1 MSMIPAELAVLIG
14 AALAAST
21 IAAITGT
28 GGGLIL
34 LPAMTLLFGVR
45 DAVPMFAVAQLI
57 GNLSR
62 VVLNRREVQLPV
74 VGWFAL
80 GALPMAVLGA
90 IAFARAP
97 EAGLVRMLGGFLIL
111 CVIVRHAQKKRLRD
125 FSPKWFTPIGAV
137 FAFISALIGTAGPFM
152 APFFLAFGL
161 TRGAYIG
168 TEALATLAM
177 HAGKIP
183 TYYMTGTLSH
193 LAIVVGLALGPVMIL
208 GSWLGKRIVDRI
220 PAKSFTIMIDIVVI
234 AFGVL
239 FLVRG

>member
-1 MSMIPAELAVLIG
+1 MTPAEIAILIG

-34 LPAMTLLFGVR
+34 LPIMTLLFGVR
-45 DAVPMFAVAQLI
+45 DSVPMFAVAQLI
-57 GNLSR
+57 GNLGR
-62 VVLNRREVQLPV
+62 VVLNRREIKPQV

-90 IAFARAP
+90 IAFERLPA
-97 EAGLVRMLGGFLIL
+97 AGLVRGLGVFLIV
-111 CVIVRHAQKKRLRD
+111 CVIVRHTQSKRLKE

-137 FAFISALIGTAGPFM
+137 FAFISALIGSAGPFM

-161 TRGAYIG
+161 TKGAYIG
-168 TEALATLAM
+168 TEALATLVM
-177 HAGKIP
+177 HVGKIP
-183 TYYMTGTLSH
+183 TYYFTGTLSH
-193 LAIVVGLALGPVMIL
+193 LAIVVGLALGPVMLAGLWI
-208 GSWLGKRIVDRI
+208 GKRVIDRL
-220 PAKSFTIMIDIVVI
+220 PAKYFTIIIEVVVLS
-234 AFGVL
+234 FGVL

>member
-1 MSMIPAELAVLIG
+1 MTPTELAILIS

-62 VVLNRREVQLPV
+62 VILNRREVKLPV
-74 VGWFAL
+74 AGWFAL

-90 IAFARAP
+90 IVFARAP

-125 FSPKWFTPIGAV
+125 FSPRWFTPIGAV

-183 TYYMTGTLSH
+183 TYYITGTLSH
-193 LAIVVGLALGPVMIL
+193 IAIVVGLALGPVMIF
-208 GSWLGKRIVDRI
+208 GSWLGKCIVDRI
-220 PAKSFTIMIDIVVI
+220 PAKAFAIMIDIVVI
-234 AFGVL
+234 AFGVM

>member
-1 MSMIPAELAVLIG
+1 MPMSPAELAMLIG

-21 IAAITGT
+21 VAAITGT

-34 LPAMTLLFGVR
+34 LPAMTLLFGLR
-45 DAVPMFAVAQLI
+45 DAVPMFAVAQLV

-62 VVLNRREVQLPV
+62 VILNRREVRLPV

-90 IAFARAP
+90 VAFARAP
-97 EAGLVRMLGGFLIL
+97 EAGLVRGLGSFLIIS
-111 CVIVRHAQKKRLRD
+111 VIVRHAQKKRLRT
-125 FSPKWFTPIGAV
+125 FSPRWFTPIGAL
-137 FAFISALIGTAGPFM
+137 FAFISAIIGTAGPFM

-161 TRGAYIG
+161 TKGAYIG
-168 TEALATLAM
+168 TEAMATLAM

-183 TYYMTGTLSH
+183 TYYITGTLSH
-193 LAIVVGLALGPVMIL
+193 VAIMVGLALGPVMIL
-208 GSWLGKRIVDRI
+208 GSWHGKRIVDRI
-220 PAKSFTIMIDIVVI
+220 PGRSFAIMIDAVVL

-239 FLVRG
+239 FLLRG